1 MRLFL
6 FIFAMVVLFIVM
18 NVGAGI
24 IMMEMRDPDATLE
37 ASKMQMWL
45 TLGIAYIVYFI
56 IAFFATRRYIRG
68 RS

>member
-1 MRLFL
+1 MRLFW
-6 FIFAMVVLFIVM
+6 FIVVMVVLFIIM

-37 ASKMQMWL
+37 ESKVQMWL
-45 TLGIAYIVYFI
+45 TLGIAYIGYFI
-56 IAFFATRRYIRG
+56 IAFFATRRHLRG